1 MRKLLNTL
9 YITNPNA
16 YLSKDGENI
25 VVKVDEE
32 ETARR
37 PIHILESIVCFNFT
51 GISPALMRLCSEHGV
66 TVSFLN
72 QYGSFQGRV
81 QGRVNGNVLLRRAQY
96 RVADNKEKSLG
107 ISRNFIIGKVANGR
121 KIINRALRDHGSS
134 INSDLLIEIQNKML
148 ISIDKIKNSTD
159 ADELRG
165 IEGEISKSYFRG
177 INELILQQKESFFF
191 VERSRRPPLDNF
203 NALISYAYTLLTH
216 EMESA
221 LETVGL
227 DPYVGFFHTDR
238 PGRVSL
244 ALDMIEELRA
254 YMADRFVLSLI
265 NRKQINGSGFAKKE
279 NGGILMEDGTKKIF
293 LSAWQ
298 KRKQEIIEHPFI
310 NEKIEIGLI
319 PYVQALLMARYLRG
333 DIDEYPPFFVS

>member
-32 ETARR
+32 ETVRR
-37 PIHILESIVCFNFT
+37 PIHILESIICFNYN
-51 GISPALMRLCSEHGV
+51 GMSPALMKLCADHGV
-66 TVSFLN
+66 TVSFVN
-72 QYGSFQGRV
+72 QFGTFLGRV
-81 QGRVNGNVLLRRAQY
+81 QGEVNGNVLLRRTQY
-96 RVADNKEKSLG
+96 RIADNADKSLE
-107 ISRNFIIGKVANGR
+107 ISRNFIIGKVVNGR
-121 KIINRALRDHGSS
+121 KIINRALRDHSAVV
-134 INSDLLIEIQNKML
+134 NNELLLEVQDKML
-148 ISIDKIKNSTD
+148 NSIDKIKNSST

-165 IEGEISKSYFRG
+165 IEGEIAKTYFQG
-177 INELILQQKESFFF
+177 INELVLQQKESFFF
-191 VERSRRPPLDNF
+191 IERSRRPPRDNL
-203 NALISYAYTLLTH
+203 NALMSYAYTLLTH

-254 YMADRFVLSLI
+254 YMADRFVISLI
-265 NRKQINGSGFAKKE
+265 NMKQISAEDFVIKE
-279 NGGILMEDGTKKIF
+279 NGGILMKDETRKIF

-298 KRKQEIIEHPFI
+298 KRKQEIVEHPFSH
-310 NEKIEIGLI
+310 EKIEFGLI
-319 PYVQALLMARYLRG
+319 PYVQACLMARFIRG
-333 DIDEYPPFFVS
+333 DLEEYPPFFVS